1 MDDISKGVQALKDKL
16 EAQCNYLRIDKDSPL
31 RSSVDYFKNFKDFF
45 GLVCNAIPKEQ
56 KKRGGAAGAKKGG
69 GGMSAD
75 LMAELQAAMA
85 KKNA

>member
-1 MDDISKGVQALKDKL
+1 M
-16 EAQCNYLRIDKDSPL
+16 
-31 RSSVDYFKNFKDFF
+31 DYFKNFKDFF